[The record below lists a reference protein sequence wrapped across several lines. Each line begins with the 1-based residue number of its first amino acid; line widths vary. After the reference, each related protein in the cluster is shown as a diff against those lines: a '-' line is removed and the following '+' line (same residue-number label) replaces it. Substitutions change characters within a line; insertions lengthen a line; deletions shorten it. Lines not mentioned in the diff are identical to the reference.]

1 MFGVF
6 PWLFLSDKG
15 FFFFLVE
22 YVREDMFAF
31 AFAFHTLKL
40 ES

>member
-6 PWLFLSDKG
+6 PWLFLSDKDY
-15 FFFFLVE
+15 FL
-22 YVREDMFAF
+22 FGWNLF

>member
-6 PWLFLSDKG
+6 PWLFLSDKD
-15 FFFFLVE
+15 FFLGWNL
-22 YVREDMFAF
+22 F